1 MSFVQSYLDEEGQI
15 GAVLRI
21 IHDRSEF
28 HIEGRTAVAIGKFDG
43 IHIGHQK
50 LLARILEKKQ
60 EGFVACVF
68 TFDPPPD
75 VLFGKRTM
83 KELTTREEKRI
94 LFEKMGVDILIE
106 FPLNKETAA
115 TLPEDFVRRILAEQ
129 MNTGFIAAGTD
140 LSFGKYG
147 AGNSELLMSMQ
158 DECGFEVEIID
169 KVCKDGREISSTY
182 VREAVAE
189 GDMELAEELLG
200 EPYTVC
206 GEVLHGNRLGRTLGM
221 PTINQLPPENKLLP
235 PFGVYYS
242 EVELDGNVYKGIT
255 NIGLKPTVNKGEG
268 VGVETFIYNF
278 NQDVYGDMVQVKLF
292 HFKRPECKFDNVE
305 ELKKQIK
312 ADVEDGLLYQH

>member
-1 MSFVQSYLDEEGQI
+1 M
-15 GAVLRI
+15 RI
-21 IHDRSEF
+21 ILDCSEF
-28 HIEGRTAVAIGKFDG
+28 HIAERTAVAIGKFDG

-60 EGFVACVF
+60 DGFVACVF

-75 VLFGKRTM
+75 VLFGKRTQ
-83 KELTTREEKRI
+83 KELTTREEKRM

-115 TLPEDFVRRILAEQ
+115 TLPEDFVKGILVEQ
-129 MNTGFIAAGTD
+129 MNTEFIAAGTD
-140 LSFGKYG
+140 LAFGKNG
-147 AGNSELLMSMQ
+147 AGNSELLIKMQ
-158 DECGFEVEIID
+158 AECGFEVEIID

-189 GDMELAEELLG
+189 GNMELAEELLG
-200 EPYTVC
+200 EPFTVY

-242 EVELDGNVYKGIT
+242 EVEIDGNVYKGIT

-278 NQDVYGDMVQVKLF
+278 NQDVYGDMVQVRLF
-292 HFKRPECKFDNVE
+292 HFKRPEQKFDNVE
-305 ELKKQIK
+305 ALKKQIK
-312 ADVEDGLLYQH
+312 SDVEDGLSYQHANE

>member
-1 MSFVQSYLDEEGQI
+1 M
-15 GAVLRI
+15 
-21 IHDRSEF
+21 
-28 HIEGRTAVAIGKFDG
+28 AIGKFDG

-60 EGFVACVF
+60 EGFMACVF

-75 VLFGKRTM
+75 VLFGKRTQ

-106 FPLNKETAA
+106 FPLDKETAA
-115 TLPEDFVRRILAEQ
+115 TLPEDFVKGILVEQ

-140 LSFGKYG
+140 LSFGKNG
-147 AGNSELLMSMQ
+147 AGNSELLIKMQ
-158 DECGFEVEIID
+158 AECGFEVEIID

-182 VREAVAE
+182 VREAVAD
-189 GDMELAEELLG
+189 GNMELAEELLG
-200 EPYTVC
+200 EPFTVY

-221 PTINQLPPENKLLP
+221 PTINLLPPENKLLP

-242 EVELDGNVYKGIT
+242 EVEIEGNVYKGIT

-278 NQDVYGDMVQVKLF
+278 NQDVYGDMVQVRVF
-292 HFKRPECKFDNVE
+292 HFKRPEQKFANVE
-305 ELKKQIK
+305 ALKRQIK
-312 ADVEDGLLYQH
+312 VDVEEGLLYKHDK

>member
-1 MSFVQSYLDEEGQI
+1 M
-15 GAVLRI
+15 RI
-21 IHDRSEF
+21 IHDCSEF
-28 HIEGRTAVAIGKFDG
+28 HIEKRTAVAIGKFDG

-50 LLARILEKKQ
+50 LLTKILEKKK
-60 EGFVACVF
+60 EGFLACVF

-75 VLFGKRTM
+75 VLFGKRTQ

-94 LFEKMGVDILIE
+94 LFEKIGVDILIE

-115 TLPEDFVRRILAEQ
+115 TLPEDFVKRILGEQ

-140 LSFGKYG
+140 LSFGKNG
-147 AGNSELLMSMQ
+147 AGNSDLLIKMQ

-169 KVCKDGREISSTY
+169 KVCKCGREISSTY
-182 VREAVAE
+182 VREAVAV
-189 GDMELAEELLG
+189 GNMELAEELLG
-200 EPYTVC
+200 EPFTVY

-242 EVELDGNVYKGIT
+242 EVEIDGNIYKGIT

-278 NQDVYGDMVQVKLF
+278 NQDVYGDMVQVRLF
-292 HFKRPECKFDNVE
+292 HFKRPEQKFSSVE

-312 ADVEDGLLYQH
+312 ADVEEGLSYQHNK